1 MAEDWLNTL
10 FGHIPGEYAGDA
22 DKFFSDCDLVDE
34 EVKAA
39 IALIM
44 RKCPCAVVFGDAEHK
59 IDATAGGRV
68 GENDW
73 YIVGKKRIAI
83 LIF

>member
-1 MAEDWLNTL
+1 MQDWLNTL
-10 FGHIPGEYAGDA
+10 FGHTPGEYDGDA
-22 DKFFSDCDLVDE
+22 DKFLSTCDLVDD

-44 RKCPCAVVFGDAEHK
+44 RKCSCTVVFGDEEHK
-59 IDATAGGRV
+59 VDATAGGRV
-68 GENDW
+68 DGIDC

-83 LIF
+83 LIS